1 MPSPYLINISV
12 GSRFIVNRK
21 SARQTAIESFKKHGV
36 QSAWIDV
43 SIVGQRKMK
52 QLNKLREKDGPTN
65 VLSFTQRDPTEGK
78 QFPTP
83 DGVIPHFGDIVLCY
97 PVLIQ
102 EAAKKNKLV
111 DDLINYYIDHS
122 IYHLMG
128 KHYQEDDDLVESRES
143 SPHFTKVTR
152 GMAGVRRE

>member
-1 MPSPYLINISV
+1 MHSPYLINISV
-12 GSRFIVNRK
+12 GSRFLVNRK
-21 SARQTAIESFKKHGV
+21 SMRATAVESFKKHGV

-43 SIVGQRKMK
+43 SIVGKRKMK
-52 QLNKLREKDGPTN
+52 VLNKLREKDGPTN

-78 QFPTP
+78 SFPTP
-83 DGVIPHFGDIVLCY
+83 EGAVPHYGDIVLCY
-97 PVLIQ
+97 PVLVT

-128 KHYQEDDDLVESRES
+128 KHYQEDDLVVS
-143 SPHFTKVTR
+143 S
-152 GMAGVRRE
+152 

>member
-1 MPSPYLINISV
+1 MSKNFIINISV

-21 SARQTAIESFKKHGV
+21 AVRKTAVESFQKHKV
-36 QSAWIDV
+36 DSAWVDI
-43 SIVGQRKMK
+43 SIVGKRKMK
-52 QLNKLREKDGPTN
+52 ELNKLREKDGPTN

-78 QFPTP
+78 TFPSP
-83 DGVIPHFGDIVLCY
+83 EGAIPHYGDIVLCY

-128 KHYQEDDDLVESRES
+128 KHYQEDE
-143 SPHFTKVTR
+143 
-152 GMAGVRRE
+152 